1 MNSFW
6 IKLDGFSC
14 QTKINFTEQ
23 GPLTTSEME
32 HFEIIIDSWKLLTST
47 ANSLDVPCLNY
58 DFQRTEEGCSNVN
71 SLVVFVD
78 GGWPFFDFTSNQKC
92 NHDSSETIL
101 ETLSIPEK
109 ALQTLLNTNINEAE
123 VSS

>member
-32 HFEIIIDSWKLLTST
+32 PFETIIDSWKLLTSV

-71 SLVVFVD
+71 SLVVLWMVGD
-78 GGWPFFDFTSNQKC
+78 PSSILLLTKNEITIPVKPF
-92 NHDSSETIL
+92 
-101 ETLSIPEK
+101 
-109 ALQTLLNTNINEAE
+109 
-123 VSS
+123 